1 VGLRLIDVGNVV
13 STSATTGLVV
23 ITQVDPIAV
32 VFTLPEDALSRVL
45 PRIRA
50 GVRLPVDAFDR
61 SGATRLATGS
71 VVTVDNQI
79 DQSTGTVRLK
89 AVFDNRDHAL
99 FPSQF
104 VNVQMLADTERAQL
118 LVPAAAVQQGPQG
131 QFVYLV
137 RDGKAVVQSVQVAEV
152 EAERASIRSGLNA
165 GDVVVTDGIDRLREG
180 SRVEVRQ

>member
-1 VGLRLIDVGNVV
+1 
-13 STSATTGLVV
+13 
-23 ITQVDPIAV
+23 
-32 VFTLPEDALSRVL
+32 
-45 PRIRA
+45 
-50 GVRLPVDAFDR
+50 
-61 SGATRLATGS
+61 
-71 VVTVDNQI
+71 
-79 DQSTGTVRLK
+79 
-89 AVFDNRDHAL
+89 
-99 FPSQF
+99 
-104 VNVQMLADTERAQL
+104 MLADTERAQL